1 MSAQGEVRD
10 SHSDLKEAIATGALS
25 EPLRVRAEGILARIE
40 RPVRLAAL
48 GLPGS
53 GKSLLLNLLLGADI
67 LPEGVRLP
75 TMRLSHGTE
84 AEAICTLADGST
96 QTIPGANM
104 EAIASLGAV
113 YVEVKLPLPALTKLS
128 MLEVVAGA
136 EPAEQKRALLW
147 AAKRTDIALWCTKD
161 IFGRNEQDLW
171 GNMPGDIQDHAFLML
186 TRADA
191 LAARGELV
199 NRLEE
204 VKASGRDYFKQ
215 ILPIGTKAAI
225 AARKPDGSVDKDAL
239 RSSGG
244 VALISG
250 ILRAVETG
258 RQAARDQAEVFL
270 RQIDYTP
277 RSKLEQ
283 ELDDSL
289 HMPKKQHET
298 TAVFEELPSMADIDA
313 ANATKLKP
321 GSREAVEQAVA
332 QLTAEGAVM
341 VDALST
347 GMLDEASVLDTC
359 VDTVSWLADYLAE
372 SGVKDD
378 PVMARARDA
387 AVDAA
392 DLVQLI
398 QLETGDTTTTDA
410 LSIMIQLKQEMQAA
424 LAA

>member
-1 MSAQGEVRD
+1 MTTQGEVRD
-10 SHSDLKEAIATGALS
+10 SHSDLKEAIASGALS
-25 EPLRVRAEGILARIE
+25 EPLRLRAADIVNRIE

-53 GKSLLLNLLLGADI
+53 GKSMLLNLLLGADV
-67 LPEGVRLP
+67 LPEGLRLP
-75 TMRLSHGTE
+75 TMRLSHGAE
-84 AEAICTLADGST
+84 AEAICTMPDGST
-96 QTIPGANM
+96 KTVPGADM
-104 EAIASLGAV
+104 TTVAATGAV

-136 EPAEQKRALLW
+136 EPADQKRALLW

-161 IFGRNEQDLW
+161 IFGQGEQDLW
-171 GNMPGDIQDHAFLML
+171 SYMPHDIQDHAFLML

-199 NRLEE
+199 KRLDE
-204 VKASGRDYFKQ
+204 VQRSGKDFFKQ
-215 ILPIGTKAAI
+215 VLPIGTKAAI
-225 AARKPDGSVDKDAL
+225 AARKEDGTVDKDAL

-244 VALISG
+244 VALISA
-250 ILRAVETG
+250 ILRAVESG
-258 RQAARDQAEVFL
+258 RQVARDQAEVFL

-277 RSKLEQ
+277 MSA
-283 ELDDSL
+283 LDDDSA

-298 TAVFEELPSMADIDA
+298 TAVFQELPSQEEIDA
-313 ANATKLKP
+313 ANTTRLKP
-321 GSREAVEQAVA
+321 ESREAVEQAVA
-332 QLTAEGAVM
+332 QLTAEGTVM
-341 VDALST
+341 VEALST
-347 GMLDEASVLDTC
+347 GMLDEDSVMDTC
-359 VDTVSWLADYLAE
+359 VDTVAWLADYLAE
-372 SGVKDD
+372 SGAKDD
-378 PVMARARDA
+378 PVLARTRDA

-398 QLETGDTTTTDA
+398 QLETSDTTATDA

>member
-1 MSAQGEVRD
+1 MTAQGDVRD
-10 SHSDLKEAIATGALS
+10 PHSEIKEAIASGALS
-25 EPLRVRAEGILARIE
+25 EPLRIRAEDILARIE
-40 RPVRLAAL
+40 RPVRLSAL

-53 GKSLLLNLLLGADI
+53 GKSMLMNLLLGADI

-75 TMRLSHGTE
+75 TMRLSHGNE
-84 AEAICTLADGST
+84 AEAVCTLADGST
-96 QTIPGANM
+96 KTIPGADM

-136 EPAEQKRALLW
+136 EPNEQKRALLW

-161 IFGRNEQDLW
+161 IFGRQEQDLW
-171 GNMPGDIQDHAFLML
+171 GNMPEDIQDHAFLML

-191 LAARGELV
+191 LAARGELL

-204 VKASGRDYFKQ
+204 VKASGQDFFKQ

-225 AARKPDGSVDKDAL
+225 AARRPDGTVDKEAL

-250 ILRAVETG
+250 ILRAVEAG
-258 RQAARDQAEVFL
+258 RQAARDQADVFL

-277 RSKLEQ
+277 MSKLE
-283 ELDDSL
+283 DDGL
-289 HMPKKQHET
+289 HMPKKEHEK
-298 TAVFEELPSMADIDA
+298 TALFEELPSPEDLDA
-313 ANATKLKP
+313 ATATKLNV
-321 GSREAVEQAVA
+321 GSREAVAQAVA
-332 QLTAEGAVM
+332 QLTAEGTVM
-341 VDALST
+341 VEAMST
-347 GMLDEASVLDTC
+347 GTLDDDTVLDTC
-359 VDTVSWLADYLAE
+359 VDTVAWLADYLAE

-378 PVMARARDA
+378 PVMQRNRDA

-398 QLETGDTTTTDA
+398 QLETSDTTAADA

>member
-1 MSAQGEVRD
+1 MTTQGEVRD
-10 SHSDLKEAIATGALS
+10 SHSDLKEAIASGALS
-25 EPLRVRAEGILARIE
+25 EPLRLRAADIVNRIE
-40 RPVRLAAL
+40 RPVRLSAL

-53 GKSLLLNLLLGADI
+53 GKSMLLNLLLGADV
-67 LPEGVRLP
+67 LPEGLRLP
-75 TMRLSHGTE
+75 TMRLSHGEE
-84 AEAICTLADGST
+84 AEAVCTLPDGST
-96 QTIPGANM
+96 KTVPGADM
-104 EAIASLGAV
+104 TTVAATGAV

-161 IFGRNEQDLW
+161 IFGQAEQDLW
-171 GNMPGDIQDHAFLML
+171 GYMPVEIQDHAFLML

-199 NRLEE
+199 KRLEE
-204 VKASGRDYFKQ
+204 VQRSGKDYFKQ

-225 AARKPDGSVDKDAL
+225 AARKPDGTVDKDAL

-244 VALISG
+244 VALISA
-250 ILRAVETG
+250 ILRAVESG
-258 RQAARDQAEVFL
+258 RQVARDQAEVFL

-277 RSKLEQ
+277 MSALNG
-283 ELDDSL
+283 DADGA
-289 HMPKKQHET
+289 HMVKKQHET
-298 TAVFEELPSMADIDA
+298 TAVFQELPSQEEIDA
-313 ANATKLKP
+313 ANATRLKP
-321 GSREAVEQAVA
+321 ESREAVEQAVA
-332 QLTAEGAVM
+332 QLTAEGTVM
-341 VDALST
+341 VEALST
-347 GMLDEASVLDTC
+347 GMLDEESVMDTC
-359 VDTVSWLADYLAE
+359 VDTVAWLADYLAE
-372 SGVKDD
+372 SGAKDD
-378 PVMARARDA
+378 PVLARTRDA

-398 QLETGDTTTTDA
+398 QLETSDTTVTDA